1 MIYKSVKELDPV
13 KVGRFGLGFKSVF
26 HITGKYILLCPFR
39 NTIRIPVY
47 CGFRLHINYL
57 LHMQD
62 CIMNF
67 L

>member
-39 NTIRIPVY
+39 NTVKL
-47 CGFRLHINYL
+47 GFQFIGIH
-57 LHMQD
+57 H
-62 CIMNF
+62 
-67 L
+67 

>member
-39 NTIRIPVY
+39 NTVKL
-47 CGFRLHINYL
+47 GFQFIVDSDYTLITCYTCKTAL
-57 LHMQD
+57 
-62 CIMNF
+62 
-67 L
+67 

>member
-39 NTIRIPVY
+39 NTVTL
-47 CGFRLHINYL
+47 GFQFIVDSDYILITCYT
-57 LHMQD
+57 
-62 CIMNF
+62 CKTE
-67 L
+67 